1 MKSILSRIVSA
12 GMLAVVMLAGVVMQ
26 SVAVAAPVGMVSTQ
40 QLAQDNRLD
49 QQRARVSAFLDR
61 AEVQSLLQARGVDA
75 ADAQARVASL
85 TASELASLAA
95 QIDTLPAGEGVLET
109 LVFVLVVFMLL
120 DIAGVTDIFPGI

>member
-1 MKSILSRIVSA
+1 MTSILSRIASA

-26 SVAVAAPVGMVSTQ
+26 SVAVAAPAGMVSTQ

-49 QQRARVSAFLDR
+49 QQRSHVSAFFDR
-61 AEVQSLLQARGVDA
+61 AEVQSLLQHRGVDA
-75 ADAQARVASL
+75 ADAQARVARL
-85 TASELASLAA
+85 TASELASLAVH
-95 QIDTLPAGEGVLET
+95 IDTLPAGEGVLET

>member
-12 GMLAVVMLAGVVMQ
+12 GVLALVMFAGVVMQ
-26 SVAVAAPVGMVSTQ
+26 SVAVAAPSGMVSTQ
-40 QLAQDNRLD
+40 QLVNETRAE
-49 QQRARVSAFLDR
+49 QQRAHVSAFFDR
-61 AEVQSLLQARGVDA
+61 AEVQSLLNARGVDA

-85 TASELASLAA
+85 TASELASLGE
-95 QIDTLPAGEGVLET
+95 QLDTLPAGEGVLET